1 MDKTHWYDGWFYDR
15 IIAPNQDR
23 LFGHISNLIKAQST
37 IIDVGCGTGRFAFAL
52 ANRSKSVLGIDLS
65 RRNVKRAQ
73 LNLLHRPNHKI
84 SFLHRSLSEIIREEH
99 IYFDYAVLTY
109 VIHEVDEEERINL
122 LNEVALVADK
132 IIIGDYLVP
141 KSNGFAGKI
150 SETIEF
156 LAGREH
162 YRNYKSY
169 MEKGGIYYLANNARL
184 KIINEQKYQSY
195 NNHIVTLTK

>member
-23 LFGHISNLIKAQST
+23 LFGQISNLIKEQST
-37 IIDVGCGTGRFAFAL
+37 VIDVGCGTGRLVFTL
-52 ANRSKSVLGIDLS
+52 ADRSKSVLGIDLS

-73 LNLLHRPNHKI
+73 WNLHHRPNQKL
-84 SFLHRSLSEIIREEH
+84 SFQHRSLSEIIREEH

-109 VIHEVDEEERINL
+109 VIHEVDESERINL
-122 LNEVALVADK
+122 LNEIALVADK

-141 KSNGFAGKI
+141 RSNGFAGKL

-169 MEKGGIYYLANNARL
+169 MKRGGINYLANAAGLR
-184 KIINEQKYQSY
+184 IVNEHKYQNY
-195 NNHIVTLTK
+195 NNHIVTLTR